1 VLRGSVLGALCWM
14 AAAAGAAAQT
24 VPPPT
29 PTGSS
34 GRPQIDGQF
43 AVLFDAVPKQDA
55 AELRPRLRID
65 LSGNRGAFRYRADVS
80 VEGLAADRDG
90 GVTAVIGQ
98 ARDVWIE
105 WATERVELRGG
116 VGRLPWGRLDEIAPS
131 DVVNPLD
138 TAKFLLEGRAEARLP
153 VAFVRGRVFA
163 GEDLRIEGVLVPVFR
178 RATFD
183 VLDEPTSPF
192 NLLKNVALPPGA
204 VAEPEIEH
212 FEPDAS
218 WSNLSGGAR
227 VTGTIGRTD
236 IGVSA
241 FRGFDG
247 FGAITF
253 EPVLNPIGAVSGGR
267 LVEHHE
273 RFTMI
278 AADAETV
285 VGEWAL
291 RGEAAFFVERT
302 VAASIPLR
310 LVPAHAID
318 AGAGFDRRAGEYR
331 VFGSVIVQHL
341 WSEEDPAVDR
351 TNVSLVG
358 SIDRSF
364 ARDRGLARVFAVVN
378 PADESAFVR
387 ALAIWRVRDN
397 VSVEG
402 SAGAFLGSSDDA
414 IGRFENRDFLFGRL
428 AYYF

>member
-1 VLRGSVLGALCWM
+1 MLAAACWLLGATT
-14 AAAAGAAAQT
+14 AAAQNT
-24 VPPPT
+24 APAAR
-29 PTGSS
+29 SS
-34 GRPQIDGQF
+34 RPQIDGQF

-55 AELRPRLRID
+55 AELRPRLRLD
-65 LSGNRGAFRYRADVS
+65 LSGARGALRYRADVS
-80 VEGLAADRDG
+80 VEGLAADRGG
-90 GVTAVIGQ
+90 GVTSAIGQ

-105 WATERVELRGG
+105 WATARVELRGG

-183 VLDEPTSPF
+183 ALDEPTSPF
-192 NLLKNVALPPGA
+192 NLLRTVELPPGA
-204 VAEPEIEH
+204 VGESPIEH
-212 FEPDAS
+212 VEPATS

-253 EPVLNPIGAVSGGR
+253 DPVLDPMSAASAGR

-285 VGEWAL
+285 RGEWAL

-302 VAASIPLR
+302 VPASIPLR
-310 LVPAHAID
+310 RVRAHAFD

-331 VFGSVIVQHL
+331 LFGSVIVQHQ
-341 WSEEDPAVDR
+341 WSEEDPGVDR
-351 TNVSLVG
+351 TNVNLVG
-358 SIDRSF
+358 SIERSF
-364 ARDRGLARVFAVVN
+364 AHERWLGRVFAVVN
-378 PADESAFVR
+378 PADASAFVR
-387 ALAIWRVRDN
+387 GLAIWRVRDN

-402 SAGAFLGSSDDA
+402 SGGVFLGTSDDA
-414 IGRFENRDFLFGRL
+414 IGRFENRDFAFGRL